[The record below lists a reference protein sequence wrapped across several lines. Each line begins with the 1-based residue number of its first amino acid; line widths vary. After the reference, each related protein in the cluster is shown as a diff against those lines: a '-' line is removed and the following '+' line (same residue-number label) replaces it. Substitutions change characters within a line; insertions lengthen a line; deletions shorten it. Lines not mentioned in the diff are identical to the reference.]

1 MFVWYQI
8 IDINGNVME
17 YTTNY
22 NSGVIFSAEGWF
34 LMFLAEMVLFWKVSF
49 WRSLGLLKF
58 SASTFWLMRLSPRVQ
73 DDPCEAVEQCPD
85 FFWHLKRW
93 SPDFVGKFLLKLLR
107 FGAKSNPVSAESV
120 EAGFMLASIAP
131 REGWMLGDS
140 VVQQKCKHTS
150 TSSDK
155 NGDYHHSS
163 GQEWIW
169 RFKPMIYRFRVVV
182 SRFSTGRKLSDLNL
196 QFPGCSESC
205 FSS

>member
-1 MFVWYQI
+1 
-8 IDINGNVME
+8 
-17 YTTNY
+17 
-22 NSGVIFSAEGWF
+22 
-34 LMFLAEMVLFWKVSF
+34 
-49 WRSLGLLKF
+49 
-58 SASTFWLMRLSPRVQ
+58 
-73 DDPCEAVEQCPD
+73 
-85 FFWHLKRW
+85 
-93 SPDFVGKFLLKLLR
+93 
-107 FGAKSNPVSAESV
+107 
-120 EAGFMLASIAP
+120 
-131 REGWMLGDS
+131 MLGDS

-205 FSS
+205 FSSQLREVEASHWTCCVQNMQNTTSLQTVKILCSLEMRCLYFVIIWMNSIQFLHVSRYFQMKTSKHRKFATRVGSPGHRVTMLPSAAAVSCCWEAEKNDQQWKDGYTYNGQNEVTKNVGKTMS